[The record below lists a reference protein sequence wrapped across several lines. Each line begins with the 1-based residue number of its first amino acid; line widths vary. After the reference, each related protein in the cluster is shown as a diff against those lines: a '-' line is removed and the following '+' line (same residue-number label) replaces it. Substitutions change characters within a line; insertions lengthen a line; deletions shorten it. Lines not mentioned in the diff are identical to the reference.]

1 VTRLEEMA
9 TAADDARFEVLEEET
24 HYPASHPKSAAA
36 AAAAAA
42 ASEDEQKREQ
52 QAEETLEA
60 QLARLVLDAQEGDHA
75 DAAAATRAKELGN
88 KFFGGGRFLDAIESY
103 TTALKLCPSEDESL
117 AHDRVRC
124 PYPSVCRRRDSDHSD
139 ARSYACARR
148 PCTSAT
154 APRVC
159 SSW

>member
-1 VTRLEEMA
+1 M
-9 TAADDARFEVLEEET
+9 ADDARFEVLEEET

-36 AAAAAA
+36 AAAAEAA
-42 ASEDEQKREQ
+42 ASEAEEKREQ

-75 DAAAATRAKELGN
+75 DASAATRAKELGN

-103 TTALKLCPSEDESL
+103 TTALKLCPAEDEAL
-117 AHDRVRC
+117 AHDRVRR
-124 PYPSVCRRRDSDHSD
+124 PRPSVCHHDTRRSD
-139 ARSYACARR
+139 ARSCAPTHR

-154 APRVC
+154 APRAC